1 MIYLLFA
8 LLETLLEILLLNGI
22 NLLMIVDVAGE
33 LYCSLFVSV
42 FGVEVGVDILGARG
56 LFFLFEVG
64 FFVGFFGVCLRMIWY
79 GQDLVLYLLP
89 NYAF

>member
-1 MIYLLFA
+1 MISLLFA

-22 NLLMIVDVAGE
+22 NLLMIVDE

-79 GQDLVLYLLP
+79 GQGLVLYLLH